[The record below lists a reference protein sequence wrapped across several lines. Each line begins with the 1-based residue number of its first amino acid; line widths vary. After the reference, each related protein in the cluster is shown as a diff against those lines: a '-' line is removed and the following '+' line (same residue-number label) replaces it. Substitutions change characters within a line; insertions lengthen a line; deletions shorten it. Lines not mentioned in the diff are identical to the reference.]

1 MSEEEDLDLLAL
13 QRQLDDAFQTTRPRP
28 AFEDELWLRMQS
40 RRPIWSRF
48 REGLAGL
55 IEGMREA
62 PAIPS
67 AAVAI
72 MLIVLVGAGIFTM
85 SGLHFGGA
93 GSTSSTAGS
102 ATTDHSGARGP
113 NFASEYGALPAPSL
127 APAAS
132 RTAPSGGSAA
142 NLQLIG
148 SVPASPNNIYFG
160 PASLTWAGRVDVTAT
175 TLPVFRY
182 QEPSADA
189 AGQFAASLGAA
200 PAKATPPTAPGVLGT
215 YSGDNFTLVAIGSVA
230 QPPQEPS
237 FRLSEVRSASAG
249 GAPVA
254 VATAYLA
261 AHSLIPTWPYQTE
274 VQTFGS
280 TVHVTFLR
288 AFDVPAQGTASLID
302 GVGDRYGIEVDL
314 ASGPAS
320 VLAIGPLPLG
330 LDSVDYPII
339 SADKAVQSALA
350 SSDSSSTRVVQLTKE
365 ELVYALVVAGDHSF
379 YEPAFLF
386 SGTFTDQGIT
396 YVKRVLVPAVAPA
409 FLSG

>member
-40 RRPIWSRF
+40 RRSIWSRF

-72 MLIVLVGAGIFTM
+72 VLIVLVGAGIFTM
-85 SGLHFGGA
+85 SGLHLGGG
-93 GSTSSTAGS
+93 GSTSSTAGL
-102 ATTDHSGARGP
+102 ATNDHSGATVP
-113 NFASEYGALPAPSL
+113 NAASGFGALPAPSL
-127 APAAS
+127 APGVS
-132 RTAPSGGSAA
+132 RTAPSAGSFA
-142 NLQLIG
+142 NPRLPG
-148 SVPASPNNIYFG
+148 SIPAYPKNIYFG
-160 PASLTWAGRVDVTAT
+160 PATLTWAGRLNVSAK

-182 QEPSADA
+182 QEPSVDA
-189 AGQFAASLGAA
+189 AGQFAVSLGAT
-200 PAKATPPTAPGVLGT
+200 PANATQQTAPGVLGN
-215 YSGDNFTLVAIGSVA
+215 YSGDNFTLVVIGSVP

-237 FRLSEVRSASAG
+237 FKLSEVKSASAG
-249 GAPVA
+249 GDPVA
-254 VATAYLA
+254 IATAYLA
-261 AHSLIPTWPYQTE
+261 AHSLIPTWPYQAE
-274 VQTFGS
+274 VQTVGS
-280 TVHVTFLR
+280 MVRVTFLR
-288 AFDVPAQGTASLID
+288 AFDVAAQSPASLID

-314 ASGPAS
+314 AARPAPVLETGPVPLS
-320 VLAIGPLPLG
+320 LA
-330 LDSVDYPII
+330 SVDYPII
-339 SADKAVQSALA
+339 NADQAVRSALA
-350 SSDSSSTRVVQLTKE
+350 SSDSSSTRAIKLTSA

-379 YEPAFLF
+379 YEPAYLF

-396 YVKRVLVPAVAPA
+396 YVKRVLVPAVDPA

>member
-40 RRPIWSRF
+40 RRPMWSRF

-72 MLIVLVGAGIFTM
+72 LLIVLVGAGIFTM
-85 SGLHFGGA
+85 SGLRFGGA
-93 GSTSSTAGS
+93 GSTRLSAGS
-102 ATTDHSGARGP
+102 VTTDHFGGP
-113 NFASEYGALPAPSL
+113 VPNAASEFGTLPAPSL
-127 APAAS
+127 VPGAS
-132 RTAPSGGSAA
+132 RTAPSVGSATNA
-142 NLQLIG
+142 RLAG
-148 SVPASPNNIYFG
+148 SVPASPNAIYFG
-160 PASLTWAGRVDVTAT
+160 PATLTWAGHLNVSATA
-175 TLPVFRY
+175 LPVFRY
-182 QEPSADA
+182 EEPSVDA
-189 AGQFAASLGAA
+189 TGQFAVSLGAA
-200 PAKATPPTAPGVLGT
+200 PAAAAPQPAPGVLGT
-215 YSGDNFTLVAIGSVA
+215 YSGDNFTLVVIGSVA
-230 QPPQEPS
+230 QPPQEAS
-237 FRLSEVRSASAG
+237 FRLSDVKSASAG
-249 GAPVA
+249 GDPVA

-261 AHSLIPTWPYQTE
+261 AHSLIPTWPYQAE
-274 VQTFGS
+274 VQTFGP

-288 AFDVPAQGTASLID
+288 AFDVPAQGPASLID

-314 ASGPAS
+314 AARPAP
-320 VLAIGPLPLG
+320 VVETGPLPLS
-330 LDSVDYPII
+330 LASVDYPII
-339 SADKAVQSALA
+339 TADQAVRSALA
-350 SSDSSSTRVVQLTKE
+350 SSDSSSARAVRLTSA

-386 SGTFTDQGIT
+386 SGTFTDQGTT

>member
-55 IEGMREA
+55 IDGMREA

-72 MLIVLVGAGIFTM
+72 VLIVLVGAGIFTM

-93 GSTSSTAGS
+93 GSTSLSAGS
-102 ATTDHSGARGP
+102 ATNDHSGATVP
-113 NFASEYGALPAPSL
+113 NAAPEFGTLPAPSL
-127 APAAS
+127 GPGAS
-132 RTAPSGGSAA
+132 RTAPSVGPAA
-142 NLQLIG
+142 NARLVG
-148 SVPASPNNIYFG
+148 SVAASPNPIYFG
-160 PASLTWAGRVDVTAT
+160 PATLTWAGHLNVSAT

-182 QEPSADA
+182 EEPSADA

-200 PAKATPPTAPGVLGT
+200 PAAASPQKAPGVLGT
-215 YSGDNFTLVAIGSVA
+215 YSGDNFTLVVIGSVA
-230 QPPQEPS
+230 QPPQESS
-237 FRLSEVRSASAG
+237 FRLNDVKSASAG
-249 GAPVA
+249 GDPVA
-254 VATAYLA
+254 LATAYLA
-261 AHSLIPTWPYQTE
+261 AHSLIPTWPYQAE

-288 AFDVPAQGTASLID
+288 AFDVPAQGPASLID

-314 ASGPAS
+314 AARPAP
-320 VLAIGPLPLG
+320 VLETGPLPLS
-330 LDSVDYPII
+330 LASVDYPII
-339 SADKAVQSALA
+339 TADQAVRSALA
-350 SSDSSSTRVVQLTKE
+350 SSDSSSTRAVRLTSA

-396 YVKRVLVPAVAPA
+396 YVKRLLVPAVAPA
-409 FLSG
+409 LLSG